1 LTPTPAHDEKC
12 RQQSGAAKEITTLA
26 RGGPRARQ
34 RREDRLAFARSG
46 ARRGRIED
54 AISKGRVKVDGRVV
68 RELFFSLAPTAKV
81 ELDGRRF
88 DVAPRTRVL
97 MFHKPAGVVTSA
109 KDEDGSGTVFD
120 ALNRALPEALQHFGW
135 HAVGRLDR
143 DTTGLLLFTTDERF
157 VEHATSPR
165 THLPKRY
172 VATVAA
178 EVTPKALAALEAG
191 LTLTDGPTLPASARA
206 RGKRVV
212 ALTLTEGRHHQVK
225 RMLSKVGLPV
235 VALHRE
241 AIGTLDVELGAF
253 REVGAEELRE
263 KLSYQPR

>member
-1 LTPTPAHDEKC
+1 VA
-12 RQQSGAAKEITTLA
+12 RQKKSPRWLEAARARGSGAKTDWLSRGLA
-26 RGGPRARQ
+26 RAGGGSL
-34 RREDRLAFARSG
+34 REV
-46 ARRGRIED
+46 ED

-241 AIGTLDVELGAF
+241 AIGTLELDVELGAF